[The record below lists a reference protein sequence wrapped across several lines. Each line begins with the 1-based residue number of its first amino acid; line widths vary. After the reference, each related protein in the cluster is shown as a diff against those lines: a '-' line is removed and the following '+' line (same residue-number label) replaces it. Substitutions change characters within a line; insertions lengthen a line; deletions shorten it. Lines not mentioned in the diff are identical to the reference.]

1 MRNEMKSP
9 AKGGQAAFGG
19 AKKDTKKTAKVDPTT
34 PRLRGESEEIEKVAG
49 EETEEIS
56 ETELVKQA
64 EEREKE
70 RKEAADLER
79 KEAKKAEK
87 EAEKAEK
94 EERAAI
100 RVTKRVKPLHGKKY
114 RKLAEKIEKDKEYP
128 VSEAI
133 ALAIET
139 NPVKF
144 DATVEMHVKVSVK
157 EKNIRGMVVL
167 PGGVTKEKKVLEVS
181 EANVDEIIVKVKANK
196 IDFDI
201 MIADMKVMPKLAS
214 LAKVLGPKG
223 LMPSPKAGTVV
234 DDVKKAAAE
243 LRGGKV
249 EYRADKNNIV
259 NMAIGRIS
267 FGAEKIHENYVAILD
282 KLPKRIESIH
292 LSTSM
297 GPGIRVARK

>member
-1 MRNEMKSP
+1 MRNAMKS
-9 AKGGQAAFGG
+9 ASGG
-19 AKKDTKKTAKVDPTT
+19 AKKDLRKSAKVEEVTDEKTT
-34 PRLRGESEEIEKVAG
+34 EEVV
-49 EETEEIS
+49 EIS
-56 ETELVKQA
+56 EAELVKQA

-70 RKEAADLER
+70 RKEAEDLEHQEAKKAE

-87 EAEKAEK
+87 E
-94 EERAAI
+94 ERAAVK
-100 RVTKRVKPLHGKKY
+100 VTYRIKPLHGKKY
-114 RKLAEKIEKDKEYP
+114 RILAEKIEKDKEYP
-128 VSEAI
+128 LSEAI

-139 NPVKF
+139 NPAKF

-181 EANVDEIIVKVKANK
+181 EANVDEVVAKVKASK

-234 DDVKKAAAE
+234 ADVRQAAEE

-267 FGAEKIHENYVAILD
+267 FGADKIHENYVAILD
-282 KLPKRIESIH
+282 KLPKRIDSIH

-297 GPGIRVARK
+297 GPSIKVTRK

>member
-1 MRNEMKSP
+1 MPTK
-9 AKGGQAAFGG
+9 KD
-19 AKKDTKKTAKVDPTT
+19 AKKATKVDPTT
-34 PRLRGESEEIEKVAG
+34 PVLRQGYGSGAAGLRGASDK
-49 EETEEIS
+49 TEEKTTKEIKEVS
-56 ETELVKQA
+56 EADLVKQA

-70 RKEAADLER
+70 RDEAADLER

-94 EERAAI
+94 AERAAI
-100 RVTKRVKPLHGKKY
+100 RVIHRVKPRHGKKY
-114 RKLAEKIEKDKEYP
+114 RKLAEKIDKDKAYP
-128 VSEAI
+128 IAEAI
-133 ALAIET
+133 TLAIET

-144 DATVEMHVKVSVK
+144 DATVEMHIKVNTK

-167 PGGVTKEKKVLEVS
+167 PGGVTKEKKVLEVT
-181 EANVDEIIVKVKANK
+181 EGNVDDVVTKVKTNK
-196 IDFDI
+196 IDFDV
-201 MIADMKVMPKLAS
+201 MIADMKVMPKLAV

-234 DDVKKAAAE
+234 ADVKQAAAE

-259 NMAIGRIS
+259 NIAIGRLS
-267 FGAEKIHENYVAILD
+267 FGVEKIQQNYTAILD
-282 KLPKRIESIH
+282 KMPKRIDSIH

-297 GPGIRVARK
+297 GPSVKVERR